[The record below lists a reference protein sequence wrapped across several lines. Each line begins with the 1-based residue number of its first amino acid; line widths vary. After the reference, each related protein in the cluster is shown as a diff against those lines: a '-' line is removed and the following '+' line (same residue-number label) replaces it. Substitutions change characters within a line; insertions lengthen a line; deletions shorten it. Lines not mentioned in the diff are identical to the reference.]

1 MFDTVITIT
10 IATMLSL
17 FFVRLV
23 VQMCLDSA
31 CDRYQSIPH
40 WLLRLRIERSRSC
53 ILPVRLDEVRVLPN
67 HRLTTDRA

>member
-40 WLLRLRIERSRSC
+40 WLLRLTNR
-53 ILPVRLDEVRVLPN
+53 
-67 HRLTTDRA
+67 T